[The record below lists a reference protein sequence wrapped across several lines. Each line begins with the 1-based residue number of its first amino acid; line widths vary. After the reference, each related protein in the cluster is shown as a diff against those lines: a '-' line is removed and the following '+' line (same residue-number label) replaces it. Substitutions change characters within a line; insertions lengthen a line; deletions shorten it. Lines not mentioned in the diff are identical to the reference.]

1 MSLTLGGSDWDIFL
15 LDARFLLELNI
26 SLMFANKLGAK
37 FHSVVLMPKLLKVFA
52 SLLAIYFCLNGL
64 TCLLVH
70 LCYLRADYL
79 INMVCRQLI
88 N

>member
-1 MSLTLGGSDWDIFL
+1 
-15 LDARFLLELNI
+15 
-26 SLMFANKLGAK
+26 
-37 FHSVVLMPKLLKVFA
+37 LMPKLLKVFA